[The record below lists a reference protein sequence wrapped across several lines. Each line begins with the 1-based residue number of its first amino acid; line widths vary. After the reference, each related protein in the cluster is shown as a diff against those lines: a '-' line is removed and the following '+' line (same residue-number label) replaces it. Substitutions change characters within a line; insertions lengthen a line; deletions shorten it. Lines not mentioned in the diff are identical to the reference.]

1 MAGEPAE
8 KLMLFNGKTKDG
20 LVAIGPL
27 KDSASRARSS
37 AAAPKGAL
45 VTSHPDFKRYVKTQ
59 YTIALNKNGG
69 GTKMRGKL
77 SETASGLAFVFFLRL
92 RAP

>member
-1 MAGEPAE
+1 
-8 KLMLFNGKTKDG
+8 MLFNGKTKDG
-20 LVAIGPL
+20 LVAIGTV
-27 KDSASRARSS
+27 KDSTSRACSS
-37 AAAPKGAL
+37 ATAPRGAS
-45 VTSHPDFKRYVKTQ
+45 VTSLPDFSRYVKTQ

-77 SETASGLAFVFFLRL
+77 SETASGLAFVFFLRS